1 MSLPMTLSWTEP
13 ASLFPAVLADLG
25 IEPEGVRCLGDGG
38 PPASRFARASESRA
52 PDLGLL
58 ARELGPADVFLY
70 WIDGQPSAAVLA
82 AARNAL
88 WPLLHVIVLYR
99 ADERGF
105 RRTTLSGSRELE
117 GSAPAPGVLIA
128 ARRSALV
135 LAPEATVEKFDLN
148 ASGWNGEPE
157 GPGYAHFRWMR
168 RHVAHF
174 ARTLGARRILD
185 FGCGAGWVGIEA
197 ALRAHEASLAAFDPS
212 PAMVQIATE
221 NARAQG
227 LTRFESRVGFGEDPP
242 FPAHGEPAFDLVLS
256 SGVISFSPDPERWLD
271 GLARTVAPGGTLV
284 VGDIHGASH
293 GMRER
298 KRTRPLLPVRELN
311 AQTREAV
318 RAGLERRG
326 FRFEAWSGY
335 QLSWPL
341 PQLMH
346 ANETKLGGL
355 LTQPLLWTNQLASAL
370 DLAFRS
376 PGQSFFDSWVMR
388 LRRA

>member
-1 MSLPMTLSWTEP
+1 MSLPTALSWTEP
-13 ASLFPAVLADLG
+13 ASLFPPVLADLG
-25 IEPEGVRCLGDGG
+25 IEPTRVRCLGDGG
-38 PPASRFARASESRA
+38 PPASRFARVSDSRG
-52 PDLGLL
+52 PDQGVL
-58 ARELGPADVFLY
+58 ARELGPSDVFLY
-70 WIDGQPSAAVLA
+70 WIDGRPSASALA

-99 ADERGF
+99 ADEHGF
-105 RRTTLSGSRELE
+105 RRTTLSGSRDLG
-117 GSAPAPGVLIA
+117 GSAPGRGVLIA
-128 ARRSALV
+128 ARRRALV
-135 LAPEATVEKFDLN
+135 LAPEATIEKFDQN

-174 ARTLGARRILD
+174 ARAGGARRILD

-197 ALRAHEASLAAFDPS
+197 ALRAREASLAAFDPS

-227 LTRFESRVGFGEDPP
+227 IARFEGRVGFGEDPP
-242 FPAHGEPAFDLVLS
+242 FPAHGEAAFDLVLS

-318 RAGLERRG
+318 RTGLERRG
-326 FRFEAWSGY
+326 FQFQAWSGY

-346 ANETKLGGL
+346 ANETRLCGL
-355 LTQPLLWTNQLASAL
+355 FTQPLLWTNQLASAL

-376 PGQSFFDSWVMR
+376 PAQSFFDSWVMR